1 MNFKPWFILIKIIK
15 EQSGLSVNCQ
25 FFALLVKKGNVN
37 CTEAPKEAYSC
48 KCTAVFKNTI
58 NFFKDF

>member
-1 MNFKPWFILIKIIK
+1 MVHSDKNNKRTKRFICKFL
-15 EQSGLSVNCQ
+15 V

>member
-1 MNFKPWFILIKIIK
+1 MNFMPWFILIKIIK
-15 EQSGLSVNCQ
+15 EQSGLSVYFQ

-48 KCTAVFKNTI
+48 KCTILKI
-58 NFFKDF
+58 L